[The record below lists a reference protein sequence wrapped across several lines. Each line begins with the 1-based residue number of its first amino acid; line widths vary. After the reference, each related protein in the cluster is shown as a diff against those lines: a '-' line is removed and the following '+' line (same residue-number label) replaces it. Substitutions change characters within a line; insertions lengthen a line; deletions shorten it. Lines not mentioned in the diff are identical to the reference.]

1 MKVNV
6 IIGDAVWELISC
18 YSLQTGGCATEKE
31 EFHELK
37 DRFATSVKV
46 LVWEGHVVCDVG
58 IFGEVHSGFGD
69 GLS

>member
-6 IIGDAVWELISC
+6 IIGDAVWGLISC

-46 LVWEGHVVCDVG
+46 LV
-58 IFGEVHSGFGD
+58 
-69 GLS
+69 